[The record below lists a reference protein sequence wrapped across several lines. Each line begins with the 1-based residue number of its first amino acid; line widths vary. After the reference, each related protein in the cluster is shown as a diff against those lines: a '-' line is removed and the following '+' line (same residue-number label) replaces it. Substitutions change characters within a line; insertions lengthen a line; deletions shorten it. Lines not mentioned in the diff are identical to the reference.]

1 MSCVLIMY
9 YSAAIYKVHLKPL
22 KTATIAGAFSK
33 DQLSKKLAALT
44 PGFSGADVSNVCNEA
59 ALIAAREACQEIE
72 WKHFDQAIE
81 RVVAGMHLL
90 IILVV
95 YTLLYRTIYQSLN
108 SATRAFL
115 FIFSSQIFFPDINN
129 SSVRV

>member
-95 YTLLYRTIYQSLN
+95 YTTVSYNISVVELSYSCFSLHIFFTN
-108 SATRAFL
+108 FL
-115 FIFSSQIFFPDINN
+115 FQI
-129 SSVRV
+129 

>member
-1 MSCVLIMY
+1 MY

-81 RVVAGMHLL
+81 RVVAGMHMLML
-90 IILVV
+90 
-95 YTLLYRTIYQSLN
+95 YSLLYNISVVELRYSCLSLHIFFT
-108 SATRAFL
+108 SFL
-115 FIFSSQIFFPDINN
+115 FQIQYK
-129 SSVRV
+129 